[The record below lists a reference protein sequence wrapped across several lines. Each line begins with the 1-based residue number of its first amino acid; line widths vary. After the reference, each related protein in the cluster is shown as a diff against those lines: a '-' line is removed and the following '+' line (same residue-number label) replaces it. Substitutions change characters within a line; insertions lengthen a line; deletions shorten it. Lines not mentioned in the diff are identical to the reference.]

1 MPASGTTIA
10 QTELR
15 INRIARLLANG
26 ATRSECVQYA
36 ATEWGLKPR
45 QVDNYIQRAREIL
58 RADWE
63 IDRKTFVAELLSQLA
78 SLQKEARKSNQPH
91 VALGC
96 INTAARIAR
105 VFE

>member
-1 MPASGTTIA
+1 MPAKGTTIA

-26 ATRSECVQYA
+26 ATRSECLQYG

-45 QVDNYIQRAREIL
+45 QIDNYIQRAREIL

-78 SLQKEARKSNQPH
+78 TLQKDARKSNQPH

>member
-1 MPASGTTIA
+1 MPAKGSTSVKI
-10 QTELR
+10 EMR
-15 INRIARLLANG
+15 VNRIARLLANG
-26 ATRSECVQYA
+26 ATRSECVQYGA
-36 ATEWGLKPR
+36 NEWGLQPR
-45 QVDNYIQRAREIL
+45 QIDSYISKAREL
-58 RADWE
+58 LKEDWE

-78 SLQKEARKSNQPH
+78 TLQKEARKSNQPH

>member
-1 MPASGTTIA
+1 MPARGTTIA

>member
-1 MPASGTTIA
+1 MPAKGST
-10 QTELR
+10 QVQKQMR
-15 INRIARLLANG
+15 INRIARLLASG
-26 ATRSECVQYA
+26 ATRSECVQYGA
-36 ATEWGLKPR
+36 NEWGLKPR
-45 QVDNYIQRAREIL
+45 QIDQYIHDAREIL
-58 RADWE
+58 KADWE

-78 SLQKEARKSNQPH
+78 TLQKEARKSNQPH

>member
-1 MPASGTTIA
+1 MPAKGTTIA

-78 SLQKEARKSNQPH
+78 TLQKEARKSNQPH

>member
-1 MPASGTTIA
+1 
-10 QTELR
+10 
-15 INRIARLLANG
+15 
-26 ATRSECVQYA
+26 VQYA

>member
-1 MPASGTTIA
+1 MPAKGTTIA

-26 ATRSECVQYA
+26 ATRSECVQYGA
-36 ATEWGLKPR
+36 AEWGLKPR
-45 QVDNYIQRAREIL
+45 QIDNYIQRAREIL

-78 SLQKEARKSNQPH
+78 TLQKDARKSNQPH

>member
-26 ATRSECVQYA
+26 ATRSECVQYGA
-36 ATEWGLKPR
+36 SEWGLKPR
-45 QVDNYIQRAREIL
+45 QIDKYIQRAREL
-58 RADWE
+58 LVADWE

-78 SLQKEARKSNQPH
+78 TLQKEARKSNQPH